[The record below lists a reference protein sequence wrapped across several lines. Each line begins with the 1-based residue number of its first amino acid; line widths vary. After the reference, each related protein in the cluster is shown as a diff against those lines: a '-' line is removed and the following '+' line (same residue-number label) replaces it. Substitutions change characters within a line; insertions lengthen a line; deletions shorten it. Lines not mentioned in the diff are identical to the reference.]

1 MCQTCMKK
9 KYKASLTNI
18 KDLNKWEG
26 ETVFIEGKT
35 QNQQDVRSPKLIYK
49 CNMIAITLHP
59 GGFFWKL
66 DKMVLKFL

>member
-35 QNQQDVRSPKLIYK
+35 QN
-49 CNMIAITLHP
+49 
-59 GGFFWKL
+59 
-66 DKMVLKFL
+66 